1 MNTKIMD
8 WPSKAF
14 YQNKLVASPKIANNR
29 LANLKGVTASDLTQV
44 ELVLANTETSI
55 EKKDKKKSLYNE
67 GELYKAIEVIE
78 LLITNGV
85 KVEDIA
91 IISPYAIQIKLLKE
105 LISQRW
111 NKLEISTI
119 DAFQGSEKEV
129 IILSAVRAN
138 TEGKLGFLKNPQRM
152 NVAITRA
159 KKQFILIANAK
170 TLEREK
176 QWASFI
182 QNFNFKILDQ
192 NENKRTS
199 RTVKLLATKDQKE

>member
-1 MNTKIMD
+1 M
-8 WPSKAF
+8 
-14 YQNKLVASPKIANNR
+14 
-29 LANLKGVTASDLTQV
+29 
-44 ELVLANTETSI
+44 
-55 EKKDKKKSLYNE
+55 
-67 GELYKAIEVIE
+67 
-78 LLITNGV
+78 

-91 IISPYAIQIKLLKE
+91 IISPYAIQIKLLKQ

-170 TLEREK
+170 TLEKEK